1 MVIKTKTILKNT
13 SRRRCGFGNAAG
25 RSGLGPF
32 TSTDTHGLASSRDP
46 PHSPQG
52 RSYRVSCRDR
62 LAQGRHAAPG
72 QGGRWRWTAAAGR
85 CRRLARRPCERSH
98 PDSSHAGPSCGNLRC
113 RLEHIWRRST
123 AGPTSRSRPRHI
135 GSKSAGIS
143 GNACSSDSQHVRRRA
158 GRIRMTLPLM
168 TIG

>member
-1 MVIKTKTILKNT
+1 MRLRQ
-13 SRRRCGFGNAAG
+13 RRRPKRARPIYLHRHSWAG
-25 RSGLGPF
+25 VESRS
-32 TSTDTHGLASSRDP
+32 ASFAPRP
-46 PHSPQG
+46 V
-52 RSYRVSCRDR
+52 VSCVVPGPAGARPSCGTGPGRQMALDR
-62 LAQGRHAAPG
+62 R
-72 QGGRWRWTAAAGR
+72 AGR

-98 PDSSHAGPSCGNLRC
+98 PDSSRAGPSCGNLRC

-123 AGPTSRSRPRHI
+123 AGPNSRSRPRHI